1 VSTPSFNPAQYKA
14 GQRREWG
21 LSADGWKRHWNIWEQ
36 AAAQALN
43 ERLVD
48 LARIRPGH
56 RVLDIAT
63 GLGEPA
69 FTAARR
75 VGPNGFVVA
84 TDLSPAMLSVAR
96 EEAVRLGL
104 RNVEFR
110 EMDAEEPDLPAQ
122 SFDAALCRWAL
133 MFLPH
138 LVVALARLRELL
150 VPEGRFAA
158 AVWGSP
164 EKVPFT
170 SVPMEVIR
178 RVLQPPPPPV
188 GAPGTFTLADER
200 VLERA
205 FAQAGFA
212 EVAVEHQ
219 TLTLEYSSLEEF
231 IEERPA
237 TSASIRA
244 MLAGASPA
252 QREMI
257 WQMVAQAIGKYRDAA
272 GVLRIPNET
281 LCVVGKA

>member
-1 VSTPSFNPAQYKA
+1 LSTPSFDPTQYKA

-21 LSADGWKRHWNIWEQ
+21 VSADGWKRHWDIWEQ
-36 AAAQALN
+36 GAQHLN

-56 RVLDIAT
+56 RVLDVGT

-75 VGPNGFVVA
+75 VGPNGSVVA
-84 TDLSPAMLSVAR
+84 TDLSSALLSLAR

-138 LVVALARLRELL
+138 LVAALTRLRELL
-150 VPEGRFAA
+150 VPDGRFAA
-158 AVWGSP
+158 AVWGSS

-170 SVPMEVIR
+170 SVPMGVIR
-178 RVLQPPPPPV
+178 RVLQLTPPPA
-188 GAPGTFTLADER
+188 GTPGTFSLADEH
-200 VLERA
+200 VLERS
-205 FAQAGFA
+205 FTQAGFA
-212 EVAVEHQ
+212 EVAIERQ
-219 TLTLEYSSLEEF
+219 TLTLEYPSLEEF

-237 TSASIRA
+237 TSASIRI
-244 MLAGASPA
+244 MLAEASAA
-252 QREMI
+252 QRETI
-257 WQMVAQAIGKYRDAA
+257 WQMVAQAMGKYQDAT
-272 GVLRIPNET
+272 GVLRIPTET

>member
-1 VSTPSFNPAQYKA
+1 MSIPSFDPTQYQA
-14 GQRREWG
+14 GQRREWSV
-21 LSADGWKRHWNIWEQ
+21 SADGWKRHWNIWEQ
-36 AAAQALN
+36 AAQHLN

-56 RVLDIAT
+56 RVLDVAT

-75 VGPNGFVVA
+75 VGPHGSVVA
-84 TDLSPAMLSVAR
+84 TDLSPAMLSLAQ

-122 SFDAALCRWAL
+122 SFDAALCRWTL

-138 LVVALARLRELL
+138 LIVALTRLRELL
-150 VPEGRFAA
+150 VQDGRFAA

-170 SVPMEVIR
+170 SVPMGVIR
-178 RVLQPPPPPV
+178 QVLRLPAPAT
-188 GAPGTFTLADER
+188 GTPGTFSLADEH
-200 VLERA
+200 VLERS
-205 FAQAGFA
+205 FTEAGFA
-212 EVAVEHQ
+212 DVAIEHQ
-219 TLTLEYSSLEEF
+219 TLTFEYRSLEQF
-231 IEERPA
+231 LEERPA
-237 TSASIRA
+237 TSASIRS
-244 MLAGASPA
+244 MLADASAA
-252 QREMI
+252 QRATI
-257 WQMVAQAIGKYRDAA
+257 WQMVGEAMGKYQDAT
-272 GVLRIPNET
+272 GVLRIPTET